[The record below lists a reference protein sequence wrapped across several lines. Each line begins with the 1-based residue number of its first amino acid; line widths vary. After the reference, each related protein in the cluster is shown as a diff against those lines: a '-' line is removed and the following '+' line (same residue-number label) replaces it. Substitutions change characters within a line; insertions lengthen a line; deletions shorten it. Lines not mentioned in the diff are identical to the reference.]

1 VCTALH
7 APLTPCARPVR
18 RRPACRH
25 YKSDCWSARAAP
37 EASSSRKRAC
47 RRPAPNST
55 GSDAAPACTQLALA
69 PPGWCGPFA
78 AGGFDLSAAGNA
90 PLACTQLALHAP
102 PALPDRTFAT
112 LHAAEA
118 QVLDMMSPCIDAAAA
133 AWAGP
138 SSREAYAR
146 EGGRGLTWQRVR
158 TIEGALE
165 ASNWLEAVCETRL
178 RALRAWRDTLGEDG
192 ERQLAYT
199 VDAAFNSPEC
209 ELEALR
215 HGLRQGSASTHAAAA
230 ALALPDGSLR
240 PQDAAW
246 VDDFRRGHAAALRL
260 VADGH
265 ALVARQRME
274 PLRSYL
280 DVAEA
285 VLEGMQ
291 RYTRHAG
298 RALRCR
304 VAWTSETCVALG
316 DAAGC
321 RVAAASAVAP
331 LVARMR
337 LLQDD
342 EQGARLLALAT
353 TPPPRGMP
361 PPPFELA
368 APL

>member
-1 VCTALH
+1 M
-7 APLTPCARPVR
+7 
-18 RRPACRH
+18 
-25 YKSDCWSARAAP
+25 
-37 EASSSRKRAC
+37 
-47 RRPAPNST
+47 
-55 GSDAAPACTQLALA
+55 QLAVA
-69 PPGWCGPFA
+69 PPRH
-78 AGGFDLSAAGNA
+78 
-90 PLACTQLALHAP
+90 HAP
-102 PALPDRTFAT
+102 PRLPDRTFAT

-118 QVLDMMSPCIDAAAA
+118 QVLDLMLPCIGAAAA
-133 AWAGP
+133 AWVGP

-146 EGGRGLTWQRVR
+146 EGGQGLTWLRVR

-165 ASNWLEAVCETRL
+165 VSFWLEAVCELRL

-192 ERQLAYT
+192 QRQLAYT
-199 VDAAFNSPEC
+199 VDAAFNSPES

-215 HGLRQGSASTHAAAA
+215 YILKCASASTHSAAAA
-230 ALALPDGSLR
+230 VARPDGSMR

-265 ALVARQRME
+265 AFVARQRME

-285 VLEGMQ
+285 VLEGMC
-291 RYTRHAG
+291 RYTRHTA
-298 RALRCR
+298 RALRYR
-304 VAWTSETCVALG
+304 MTWTSETCVALG

-321 RVAAASAVAP
+321 RVTAAAAVAP

-337 LLQDD
+337 LVRDD

-353 TPPPRGMP
+353 TPPPRGRP
-361 PPPFELA
+361 PPPFELVA
-368 APL
+368 QNG